1 MGVRSGMVSARSWP
15 HGMDIDEAVNTLM
28 QESGKK
34 FDRRAIPALANYID
48 SRAGREEWRSFGEA
62 STE

>member
-1 MGVRSGMVSARSWP
+1 MVSASSWP

-34 FDRRAIPALANYID
+34 VDRRAISALANYID
-48 SRAGREEWRSFGEA
+48 NRAGREEWRSFGEA